1 MDIKFKKVKG
11 SKIEIEGTLLPEEFN
26 EYWQIELNAATAS
39 VQIKGFRPGSTPKE
53 MAEKAVNKE
62 KIFEDA
68 INSAIR
74 DILEEKSQDN
84 HWVIV
89 DRPKVEVLE
98 ANPAMVVKSDSG
110 ASPRKEKDNA
120 PGLKFKAEI
129 TVLPDVELPDYKKIA
144 KEFLAKKEEVQVTP
158 EEIEKTMEWIRESRV
173 TLQSKKDGAELED
186 LVEID
191 VLSSCEGKAI
201 PNGKVEKD
209 KFILG
214 KSHYMVGFDDQ
225 IKGKKEGDEFTF
237 SIKAPEKYWRKEL
250 QGKNIDFKVKIYSVS
265 KRILP
270 ELNDEFAKLLGPTFT
285 SLQVLRE
292 NVTSGIKI
300 EKEEKEKEKNRA
312 KILEE
317 INKKSVI
324 DLPEILI
331 SRTLDGLVEEAK
343 ASGAKDVK
351 DEDLRKGL
359 SERAKNRAISSL
371 ILHKIAEIEKL
382 EPDSKEVLEEITKNN
397 LDKDNSYDY
406 VYSILR
412 NKKVFELLEKS

>member
-11 SKIEIEGTLLPEEFN
+11 SKIEIEGVLLPEEFN

-68 INSAIR
+68 INSAVR
-74 DILEEKSQDN
+74 DILEEKSHEN
-84 HWVIV
+84 HWVII

-98 ANPAMVVKSDSG
+98 ANPVFLK
-110 ASPRKEKDNA
+110 KEKDNA

-144 KEFLAKKEEVQVTP
+144 KEFLAKKEEVQVMP
-158 EEIEKTMEWIRESRV
+158 EEIEKTMQWIRESRV

-191 VLSSCEGKAI
+191 VDSSCEGKEI
-201 PNGKVEKD
+201 PNGRVEKD

-225 IKGKKEGDEFTF
+225 LKGKKEGDEFTF

-250 QGKNIDFKVKIYSVS
+250 QGKNIDFKVKIHSVS

-292 NVTSGIKI
+292 NVTSGIRI

-317 INKKSVI
+317 ISKKSEI

-343 ASGAKDVK
+343 ASGAKDIK
-351 DEDLRKGL
+351 EEDLRKGL
-359 SERAKNRAISSL
+359 FERAKHRAVSSL

-382 EPDSKEVLEEITKNN
+382 EPESKEVLEEITKNN
-397 LDKDNSYDY
+397 LDKDTSYDY

-412 NKKVFELLEKS
+412 NKKVFECLEGLGR